1 MQHEERVKQNR
12 KESNI
17 MDREKLLTLKNLLTD
32 LLMNEPSDENLDY
45 DDDAIAIYEEL
56 HNLKDAMEN
65 YGFDF
70 EI

>member
-1 MQHEERVKQNR
+1 
-12 KESNI
+12 
-17 MDREKLLTLKNLLTD
+17 MDREKLLTLKDLLTD
-32 LLMNEPSDENLDY
+32 LLMNEPSDEDLDY